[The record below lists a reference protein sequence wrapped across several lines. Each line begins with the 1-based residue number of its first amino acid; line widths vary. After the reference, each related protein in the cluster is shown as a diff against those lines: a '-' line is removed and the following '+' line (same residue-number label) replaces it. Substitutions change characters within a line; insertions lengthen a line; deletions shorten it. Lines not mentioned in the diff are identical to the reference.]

1 MTDHRPLEAAG
12 DDRSADLDWLADR
25 FVLGELSAED
35 EQAVVDRLTDDAPLA
50 AAIARSSRLI
60 AALHAPH
67 SVSPQPAQPAQPAAS
82 RTRLVLT
89 VVSVAAAVALVACW
103 PAVAPRSGPAI
114 ADGGP
119 REVVRLWRQVDESA
133 WSEEEPLAEDEP
145 VDGDAVPGW
154 MLAAVGLDAT
164 SAREPGVQEN

>member
-35 EQAVVDRLTDDAPLA
+35 EQAVVDRLADDDPLA

-67 SVSPQPAQPAQPAAS
+67 SVSLQPAQPAAS
-82 RTRLVLT
+82 RTRLVLA

-119 REVVRLWRQVDESA
+119 REVVRLWRQVDETA
-133 WSEEEPLAEDEP
+133 WPEEEPLAEDEP
-145 VDGDAVPGW
+145 VDGDAVPDW
-154 MLAAVGLDAT
+154 MIAAVGLDAT